1 MLYPQLE
8 QRLQASKQAV
18 NRATSESIVEQCKQY
33 LALLAEY
40 RSQLFELQG
49 TPGVS
54 QQSASPSLTEEVAD
68 RVRLQRVADRR
79 RSSMCVDVANLVGID
94 LCVAN
99 RVAHYAETAL
109 VFRRWLRHV
118 VRVSFTTVSG
128 YEAVEI
134 FNRRKFEGH
143 DDWELRA
150 SGVKFPGG
158 DNSDLMTVQEAVNLA
173 GMLRR
178 EDHVAQNAL

>member
-33 LALLAEY
+33 LALLVEY
-40 RSQLFELQG
+40 RTRLYELQG

-54 QQSASPSLTEEVAD
+54 QHSASPSPAPQLVPD
-68 RVRLQRVADRR
+68 RKTIREA
-79 RSSMCVDVANLVGID
+79 I
-94 LCVAN
+94 
-99 RVAHYAETAL
+99 ETTTRERNKTQL
-109 VFRRWLRHV
+109 LLL
-118 VRVSFTTVSG
+118 SFTTVSG

-134 FNRRKFEGH
+134 FNQRKYEGH

-150 SGVKFPGG
+150 SGVKFRGG
-158 DNSDLMTVQEAVNLA
+158 DNNDLMTIQEAVDLA
-173 GMLRR
+173 SMLRR
-178 EDHVAQNAL
+178 EAHLAQNAF

>member
-8 QRLQASKQAV
+8 KRLQASKQAV

-33 LALLAEY
+33 LGILAEY

-49 TPGVS
+49 TFGVS
-54 QQSASPSLTEEVAD
+54 QQTASPSQTEEVPD
-68 RVRLQRVADRR
+68 RETVRKAIESTTRER
-79 RSSMCVDVANLVGID
+79 
-94 LCVAN
+94 N
-99 RVAHYAETAL
+99 RTQML
-109 VFRRWLRHV
+109 LFSL
-118 VRVSFTTVSG
+118 TTVSG

-134 FNRRKFEGH
+134 FNERKYEGH

-150 SGVKFPGG
+150 SGIKFRGGG
-158 DNSDLMTVQEAVNLA
+158 DDDLMTVQEAVGLA

-178 EDHVAQNAL
+178 EDHIAQNAPLEVDSPATAGGTDPTTW

>member
-68 RVRLQRVADRR
+68 RKTIR
-79 RSSMCVDVANLVGID
+79 
-94 LCVAN
+94 
-99 RVAHYAETAL
+99 EAL
-109 VFRRWLRHV
+109 ERTTQERNKTQLLLL
-118 VRVSFTTVSG
+118 SFTTVSG

-134 FNRRKFEGH
+134 FNRRKFQGH

-158 DNSDLMTVQEAVNLA
+158 DNSDLMTVQEAVDLA

>member
-8 QRLQASKQAV
+8 QTLQASKQAV

-40 RSQLFELQG
+40 RTRLYELQG

-54 QQSASPSLTEEVAD
+54 QHSASPSPPQVVPD
-68 RVRLQRVADRR
+68 RKTIREAIETTTRER
-79 RSSMCVDVANLVGID
+79 
-94 LCVAN
+94 N
-99 RVAHYAETAL
+99 RTQL
-109 VFRRWLRHV
+109 LLL
-118 VRVSFTTVSG
+118 SFTTVSG

-134 FNRRKFEGH
+134 FNQRKYEGH
-143 DDWELRA
+143 DDWEMRA
-150 SGVKFPGG
+150 SGVKFRGG
-158 DNSDLMTVQEAVNLA
+158 DNNDLMTIQEAVDLA

-178 EDHVAQNAL
+178 EDHFAQNAF

>member
-40 RSQLFELQG
+40 RTRLYELQG

-54 QQSASPSLTEEVAD
+54 QHSASAQVVPD
-68 RVRLQRVADRR
+68 RKTIREA
-79 RSSMCVDVANLVGID
+79 I
-94 LCVAN
+94 
-99 RVAHYAETAL
+99 ETTTRERNKTQL
-109 VFRRWLRHV
+109 LLL
-118 VRVSFTTVSG
+118 SFTTVSG

-134 FNRRKFEGH
+134 FNQRKYEGH
-143 DDWELRA
+143 DDWELRS
-150 SGVKFPGG
+150 SGVKFRGG
-158 DNSDLMTVQEAVNLA
+158 DNDDLMTIQEAVDLA
-173 GMLRR
+173 SLLRR
-178 EDHVAQNAL
+178 EDYLAQNTF

>member
-8 QRLQASKQAV
+8 QRLHTSKHAV
-18 NRATSESIVEQCKQY
+18 NRATSESIVERCKQY

-54 QQSASPSLTEEVAD
+54 QQSASPSPTEEVPD
-68 RVRLQRVADRR
+68 RKTIREA
-79 RSSMCVDVANLVGID
+79 I
-94 LCVAN
+94 
-99 RVAHYAETAL
+99 ETTTRERNKTQL
-109 VFRRWLRHV
+109 LLL
-118 VRVSFTTVSG
+118 SFTTVSG

-134 FNRRKFEGH
+134 FNRRNYGGH

-150 SGVKFPGG
+150 SGVKFRGG
-158 DNSDLMTVQEAVNLA
+158 DNSDLMTVQEAVDLA
-173 GMLRR
+173 SLLRR
-178 EDHVAQNAL
+178 EDHLAQNASKCPPGD

>member
-8 QRLQASKQAV
+8 QRLQASKHAL

-40 RSQLFELQG
+40 RGRLYELQG
-49 TPGVS
+49 N
-54 QQSASPSLTEEVAD
+54 QHSASPSLTEVVPD
-68 RVRLQRVADRR
+68 RTTIREAIERTTRER
-79 RSSMCVDVANLVGID
+79 
-94 LCVAN
+94 N
-99 RVAHYAETAL
+99 RTHL
-109 VFRRWLRHV
+109 LLL
-118 VRVSFTTVSG
+118 SFTTVSG

-134 FNRRKFEGH
+134 FNQRKYEGH

-150 SGVKFPGG
+150 SGVKFRGG
-158 DNSDLMTVQEAVNLA
+158 DDTDLMTIQEAVDLA

-178 EDHVAQNAL
+178 EDYVAQTPLCSCLDYIKKG

>member
-8 QRLQASKQAV
+8 HRLQASKQAV

-40 RSQLFELQG
+40 RTQLYELRG

-54 QQSASPSLTEEVAD
+54 QQSASTSLPQVAPD
-68 RVRLQRVADRR
+68 RKTIREAIETTTLER
-79 RSSMCVDVANLVGID
+79 
-94 LCVAN
+94 N
-99 RVAHYAETAL
+99 RTQL
-109 VFRRWLRHV
+109 LLL
-118 VRVSFTTVSG
+118 SFTTVSG

-134 FNRRKFEGH
+134 FNQRKYEGH

-150 SGVKFPGG
+150 SGVKFRGG
-158 DNSDLMTVQEAVNLA
+158 DNNDLMTIQEAVELA

-178 EDHVAQNAL
+178 EDHLAQNAF

>member
-8 QRLQASKQAV
+8 QRLQASQHAL

-40 RSQLFELQG
+40 RGRLFELQG
-49 TPGVS
+49 TPVS
-54 QQSASPSLTEEVAD
+54 QPPACPSLSEEVPD
-68 RVRLQRVADRR
+68 RKTIRKAIERTTRER
-79 RSSMCVDVANLVGID
+79 
-94 LCVAN
+94 N
-99 RVAHYAETAL
+99 RTQL
-109 VFRRWLRHV
+109 LLL
-118 VRVSFTTVSG
+118 SFTTVSG

-134 FNRRKFEGH
+134 FNRRKYEGH

-150 SGVKFPGG
+150 SGVRFRGG
-158 DNSDLMTVQEAVNLA
+158 DDSDLMTIQEAVDLA

-178 EDHVAQNAL
+178 EGHVAQNAL